1 MVKLN
6 KQTTVTGACVLTV
19 DGKEEQVAY
28 MNASIPVG
36 GAPNISRAIQNVELF
51 NANKEEVLK
60 DFAAFDNYVYSLMET
75 EETKTKKQ
83 SFSQTTWRKRD
94 LRGNGRKCVE
104 E

>member
-6 KQTTVTGACVLTV
+6 KQTTLTGVSVLTV

-75 EETKTKKQ
+75 EETKTA
-83 SFSQTTWRKRD
+83 
-94 LRGNGRKCVE
+94 E
-104 E
+104 

>member
-36 GAPNISRAIQNVELF
+36 GAPNIGKAIQNVELF
-51 NANKEEVLK
+51 NSNKEEVLK

-75 EETKTKKQ
+75 EETKTA
-83 SFSQTTWRKRD
+83 
-94 LRGNGRKCVE
+94 E
-104 E
+104 

>member
-6 KQTTVTGACVLTV
+6 KQTTATGVCVLTV

-36 GAPNISRAIQNVELF
+36 GAPNLGKSIQNVKLF
-51 NANKEEVLK
+51 NENKEEVLK

-75 EETKTKKQ
+75 EETKTA
-83 SFSQTTWRKRD
+83 
-94 LRGNGRKCVE
+94 E
-104 E
+104 

>member
-6 KQTTVTGACVLTV
+6 KQVSVTGTCVLTI

-36 GAPNISRAIQNVELF
+36 GTPNIGRAIQNVDLF

-60 DFAAFDNYVYSLMET
+60 DFAAFDEYVYSLMET
-75 EETKTKKQ
+75 EETKTA
-83 SFSQTTWRKRD
+83 
-94 LRGNGRKCVE
+94 E
-104 E
+104 

>member
-28 MNASIPVG
+28 MNATIPVG
-36 GAPNISRAIQNVELF
+36 GAPNIGHSIQDVNLF
-51 NANKEEVLK
+51 NTNKEEVLK

-75 EETKTKKQ
+75 EEAKTA
-83 SFSQTTWRKRD
+83 
-94 LRGNGRKCVE
+94 E
-104 E
+104 

>member
-6 KQTTVTGACVLTV
+6 KQVSVTGACVLTV
-19 DGKEEQVAY
+19 VGKEEQVAY

-75 EETKTKKQ
+75 EETKTA
-83 SFSQTTWRKRD
+83 
-94 LRGNGRKCVE
+94 E
-104 E
+104 

>member
-6 KQTTVTGACVLTV
+6 KQVSVTGACVLTV

-36 GAPNISRAIQNVELF
+36 GTPNISRAIQNVELF

-60 DFAAFDNYVYSLMET
+60 DFTAFDNYVYSLMET
-75 EETKTKKQ
+75 EETKT
-83 SFSQTTWRKRD
+83 T
-94 LRGNGRKCVE
+94 E
-104 E
+104 

>member
-6 KQTTVTGACVLTV
+6 KQVSVTGACVLTI

-51 NANKEEVLK
+51 NTNKEEVLK

-75 EETKTKKQ
+75 EETKTA
-83 SFSQTTWRKRD
+83 
-94 LRGNGRKCVE
+94 E
-104 E
+104 

>member
-1 MVKLN
+1 MVRLN
-6 KQTTVTGACVLTV
+6 KQVSVTGACVLTV

-60 DFAAFDNYVYSLMET
+60 DFAAFDNYVYSLMGT
-75 EETKTKKQ
+75 EKTKTA
-83 SFSQTTWRKRD
+83 
-94 LRGNGRKCVE
+94 E
-104 E
+104 

>member
-6 KQTTVTGACVLTV
+6 KQVSVTGACVLTV

-51 NANKEEVLK
+51 NTNKEEVLK

-75 EETKTKKQ
+75 EETKTA
-83 SFSQTTWRKRD
+83 
-94 LRGNGRKCVE
+94 E
-104 E
+104 

>member
-6 KQTTVTGACVLTV
+6 KQTTVTGVCVLNI

-36 GAPNISRAIQNVELF
+36 GAPNIGKAIQNVELF
-51 NANKEEVLK
+51 NVNKEEVLK

-75 EETKTKKQ
+75 EETKTA
-83 SFSQTTWRKRD
+83 
-94 LRGNGRKCVE
+94 E
-104 E
+104 

>member
-6 KQTTVTGACVLTV
+6 KQVSVTGACVLTV

-28 MNASIPVG
+28 MNAAIPVG

-75 EETKTKKQ
+75 EETKTA
-83 SFSQTTWRKRD
+83 
-94 LRGNGRKCVE
+94 E
-104 E
+104 

>member
-1 MVKLN
+1 MVKVN
-6 KQTTVTGACVLTV
+6 KQTTVTGACVLTI

-60 DFAAFDNYVYSLMET
+60 DFVAFDNYVYSLMET
-75 EETKTKKQ
+75 TTAET
-83 SFSQTTWRKRD
+83 
-94 LRGNGRKCVE
+94 NE
-104 E
+104 

>member
-6 KQTTVTGACVLTV
+6 KQTTVTGACVLTI

-28 MNASIPVG
+28 MNATIPVG

-51 NANKEEVLK
+51 NTNKEEVLK

-75 EETKTKKQ
+75 EETKTA
-83 SFSQTTWRKRD
+83 
-94 LRGNGRKCVE
+94 E
-104 E
+104 

>member
-36 GAPNISRAIQNVELF
+36 GAPNIGKAIQNVELF
-51 NANKEEVLK
+51 STNKEEVLK
-60 DFAAFDNYVYSLMET
+60 DFAAFDTYVYSLIET
-75 EETKTKKQ
+75 NQ
-83 SFSQTTWRKRD
+83 SAT
-94 LRGNGRKCVE
+94 E
-104 E
+104 

>member
-6 KQTTVTGACVLTV
+6 KQVSVTGACVLTI

-75 EETKTKKQ
+75 EETKTA
-83 SFSQTTWRKRD
+83 
-94 LRGNGRKCVE
+94 E
-104 E
+104 

>member
-6 KQTTVTGACVLTV
+6 KQTTVTGVCVLTV

-36 GAPNISRAIQNVELF
+36 GAPNISRTIQNVELF

-75 EETKTKKQ
+75 EETKTA
-83 SFSQTTWRKRD
+83 
-94 LRGNGRKCVE
+94 E
-104 E
+104 

>member
-6 KQTTVTGACVLTV
+6 KQVSVTGACVLTV

-60 DFAAFDNYVYSLMET
+60 DFSAFDNYVYSLMET
-75 EETKTKKQ
+75 EETKTA
-83 SFSQTTWRKRD
+83 
-94 LRGNGRKCVE
+94 E
-104 E
+104 